1 MKRSIKTWVLE
12 TKPDSLETTMSK
24 SLDVNTYEGRIETD
38 YNCVKGFEAD
48 KMEKLNEINPE
59 LYPSFLDLVEKFYDK
74 DYFFDRSKNIVK
86 QVKVK
91 YKDNYYCL
99 FDYDCWLPMLERNY
113 WFANDHSDNEMI
125 IIEYIATS
133 IEDSKGNKFDFDKE
147 LAKYNK

>member
-1 MKRSIKTWVLE
+1 MKKAVKTWTLE
-12 TKPDSLETTMSK
+12 TKADSIVTTMSK
-24 SLDVNTYEGRIETD
+24 SLDVNTYEGRIEVD
-38 YNCVKGFEAD
+38 YAFSMNIDLD
-48 KMEKLNEINPE
+48 KMEALNKINPE
-59 LYPSFLDLVEKFYDK
+59 MYPDETDLLRKFYDK

-86 QVKVK
+86 QVRVK
-91 YKDNYYCL
+91 YKDNFYCL

-113 WFANDHSDNEMI
+113 WFANDGSDNEMI

>member
-1 MKRSIKTWVLE
+1 MKKTVKTWTLE
-12 TKPDSLETTMSK
+12 TKADSIITTMSK
-24 SLDVNTYEGRIETD
+24 SLDVNTYEGRIEVD
-38 YNCVKGFEAD
+38 YAFSMNIDLDKIEA
-48 KMEKLNEINPE
+48 LNKINPE
-59 LYPSFLDLVEKFYDK
+59 MYPNEIDLLRKFYDK

-91 YKDNYYCL
+91 YKDNFYCL

-113 WFANDHSDNEMI
+113 WFANDGSDNEMI

>member
-1 MKRSIKTWVLE
+1 MRKPIKTWVLE
-12 TKPDSLETTMSK
+12 TKPDSLVTDMSK
-24 SLDVNTYEGRIETD
+24 SLDVKTYEGRIKRD
-38 YNCVKGFEAD
+38 YAFSMDIDLD
-48 KMEKLNEINPE
+48 KMEALNKINPE
-59 LYPSFLDLVEKFYDK
+59 MYPDEIDLLRKFYDK

-86 QVKVK
+86 QVRVK
-91 YKDNYYCL
+91 YKDNFYCL

-113 WFANDHSDNEMI
+113 WFANDGSDNEMI